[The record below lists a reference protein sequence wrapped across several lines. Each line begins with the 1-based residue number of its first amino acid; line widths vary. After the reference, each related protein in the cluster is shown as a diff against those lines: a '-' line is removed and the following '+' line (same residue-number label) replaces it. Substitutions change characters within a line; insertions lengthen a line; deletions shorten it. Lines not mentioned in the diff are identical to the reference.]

1 MVLDKLGSSL
11 RSALDKVKGAMFVDE
26 KVIDTVVREIQRALL
41 QSDVNVKLVLELSKK
56 IKQRILKEQLPG
68 LDKREALVKV
78 IYEELVIFLG
88 EERTELTFEEKPT
101 IIMMLGLFGN
111 GKTTTSG
118 KLAKYHAKRSKK
130 VLLVGLD
137 VWRPAAMDQ
146 LEQMAQRAKVD
157 VIIDKEEKDPLK
169 IWQKAKLVK
178 NKYDLIIVDTAGRDA
193 LNDELITEIE
203 AITTAV
209 NPHEKLLVMA
219 ADMGQAAQAQAEQFE
234 KSCGVTGVVVTKM
247 EGTAKGGGALSA
259 CAITNAP
266 IKFIGVGEKIDD
278 LEIFNPKG
286 FVSRLLGMGD
296 IEALLEKAQ
305 LAMNEEESK
314 DLSKKLMKGQF
325 SLRDLYD
332 QMNAMKSMGS
342 LGKIME
348 MIPGMSQLKI
358 PKEALKGQEERLE
371 KWKYIMDSCTNQELE
386 FPDETM
392 NNKRIERIAKGSGTT
407 ESNVRELLKHYKQSK
422 KMVKMMGGSEKKME
436 KMMQNMQKGGGMP
449 GMKGMK
455 F

>member
-11 RSALDKVKGAMFVDE
+11 RSALDTVKNAMFVDE
-26 KVIDTVVREIQRALL
+26 KLIDIVVREIQRALL

-56 IKQRILKEQLPG
+56 IKQRILKEELPG
-68 LDKREALVKV
+68 LDKREALIKV
-78 IYEELVIFLG
+78 VYEELVTFLG
-88 EERTELTFEEKPT
+88 EEKTEISFESKPT
-101 IIMMLGLFGN
+101 TIMMLGLFGN

-118 KLAKYHAKRSKK
+118 KLAKYYSKRSKK

-169 IWQKAKLVK
+169 IWQKAQEVK
-178 NKYDLIIVDTAGRDA
+178 DKYDLIIVDTAGRDA
-193 LNDELITEIE
+193 LNDELIQEIE
-203 AITTAV
+203 AITSAV
-209 NPHEKLLVMA
+209 NPQEKLLVIA
-219 ADMGQAAQAQAEQFE
+219 ADMGQTAHAQAEQFE

-266 IKFIGVGEKIDD
+266 IKFMGVGEKIDD
-278 LEIFNPKG
+278 LETFNPKG

-305 LAMNEEESK
+305 VAMNEDDAK

-332 QMNAMKSMGS
+332 QMSAMKSMGS

-348 MIPGMSQLKI
+348 MVPGMSQLKI
-358 PKEALKGQEERLE
+358 PKEALKGQEQKLE

-392 NNKRIERIAKGSGTT
+392 NNQRIQRIAKGSGTT
-407 ESNVRELLKHYKQSK
+407 ENNVKELLKHYKQSK

-436 KMMQNMQKGGGMP
+436 KMMQKMQKGGGMP
-449 GMKGMK
+449 PGMK